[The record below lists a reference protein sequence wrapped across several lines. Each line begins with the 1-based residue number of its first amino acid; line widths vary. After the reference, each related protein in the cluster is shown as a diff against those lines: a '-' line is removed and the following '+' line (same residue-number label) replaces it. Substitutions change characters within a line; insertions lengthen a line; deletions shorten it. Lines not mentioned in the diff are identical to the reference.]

1 MNKLNFIFFLF
12 LLTGAP
18 FCQRSVAASANPEL
32 SQDNEI
38 HHEIK
43 ILVLIIA
50 SDQLPIWQEDQNAWK
65 AYMHLDENHVE
76 TYFLKSNPNLQTSCE
91 IQKDV
96 VWILGEESFIP
107 GILNK
112 TILAMEFFL
121 PHIYEYDYI
130 LRTNLSSFYVFPRLL
145 KFMES
150 LPKTKCYCGVDNPE
164 GPSISGAGIIF
175 SPDVVEIL
183 VQNKGQ
189 LLNHSIIDDVAIG
202 MFLNKS
208 KIPRSFAP
216 RKDILSIEDWFNQKG
231 AISEDAFHFR
241 TKNHQNYE
249 EQIFVQKQLCKLFY
263 GLEF

>member
-12 LLTGAP
+12 LLMGVP
-18 FCQRSVAASANPEL
+18 FGQRSVAASANPGL

-50 SDQLPIWQEDQNAWK
+50 SDQLPIWQEDQKAWK
-65 AYMHLDENHVE
+65 AYMHLDAKHVE
-76 TYFLKSNPNLQTSCE
+76 AYFIKSNPRLQTSRE

-96 VWILGEESFIP
+96 VWINEEENFIP

-112 TILAMEFFL
+112 TILAMELFL
-121 PHIYEYDYI
+121 PHIHEYDYI

-145 KFMES
+145 KFLES

-175 SPDVVEIL
+175 SPDVVELL
-183 VQNKGQ
+183 VQNKDQ
-189 LLNHSIIDDVAIG
+189 LLNHTTLDDVAIG
-202 MFLNKS
+202 IFLNKN
-208 KIPRSFAP
+208 KITRSFAP
-216 RKDILSIEDWFNQKG
+216 RTDILSIDDWFNQKDG
-231 AISEDAFHFR
+231 ISEDVFHFR
-241 TKNHQNYE
+241 TKNHNNYSD
-249 EQIFVQKQLCKLFY
+249 QIFIQKELCKLFY